1 LQDEPTTIR
10 PAAVPW
16 FNNLASLISWSKTA
30 IVDVERVHVSS
41 TRYMRLIPRG
51 PGMGRSGSGYSWDNG
66 LASLPMGDS
75 HGLWRRWCTYIV
87 PASRQYHATF
97 LPTSRRHHAGIT
109 PVSRRYH
116 AGITPVSRWHHADTS
131 LASRRH
137 LAGITPVSRRHHAGI
152 TRHSSGIA
160 LVWALRVLM
169 FP

>member
-1 LQDEPTTIR
+1 MQDEPTTIR

-87 PASRQYHATF
+87 PT
-97 LPTSRRHHAGIT
+97 
-109 PVSRRYH
+109 
-116 AGITPVSRWHHADTS
+116 
-131 LASRRH
+131 SRRH
-137 LAGITPVSRRHHAGI
+137 LAGIPPAPRWNHAGI
-152 TRHSSGIA
+152 PPTSRRYHATFLRDSAGMGAACPHVSIATQPSSIA
-160 LVWALRVLM
+160 ALAIRPWTSPTL
-169 FP
+169 